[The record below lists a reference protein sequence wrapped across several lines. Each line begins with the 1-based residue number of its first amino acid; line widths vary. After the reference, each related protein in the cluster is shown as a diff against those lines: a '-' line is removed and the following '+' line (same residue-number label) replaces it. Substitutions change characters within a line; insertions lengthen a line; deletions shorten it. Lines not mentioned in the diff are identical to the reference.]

1 MTRNLSY
8 ARRNQNSLG
17 AKDAQRD
24 NFSDGRTDNDIFRGR
39 FLPIKSELTHN
50 FDENV
55 DCSDAQCVLAVV
67 QRVDVAYQVQYCLPS
82 IKVCVL
88 FIAK

>member
-1 MTRNLSY
+1 MREGIKTPEERKTLNEITFLT
-8 ARRNQNSLG
+8 
-17 AKDAQRD
+17 
-24 NFSDGRTDNDIFRGR
+24 DGRTDNDIFRGR

-55 DCSDAQCVLAVV
+55 DCSDAKCVLAVV
-67 QRVDVAYQVQYCLPS
+67 QRVDVAYQVQYRLPS

>member
-1 MTRNLSY
+1 MREGIKTPEERKTLNEITFLT
-8 ARRNQNSLG
+8 
-17 AKDAQRD
+17 
-24 NFSDGRTDNDIFRGR
+24 DGRTMISLEVAFS
-39 FLPIKSELTHN
+39 LYLQSELTHN

-55 DCSDAQCVLAVV
+55 DCSDAQCVLVVV